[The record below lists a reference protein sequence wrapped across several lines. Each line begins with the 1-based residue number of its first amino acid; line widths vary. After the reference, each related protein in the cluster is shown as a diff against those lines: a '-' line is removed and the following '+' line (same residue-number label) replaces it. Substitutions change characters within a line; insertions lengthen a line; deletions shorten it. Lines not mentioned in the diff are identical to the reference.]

1 MRNSA
6 VVFLAFLLAA
16 CAVPPA
22 ATATGLIT
30 RQQAVAKAVDSA
42 SMSAPEVSGA
52 LVAPTNVQAMQITLG
67 EALLRMGENANPP
80 GGYSRELPVWYV
92 TMDGLWEGEMAAPGV
107 TVTPARY
114 HHRIVVLNAV
124 TGMEI
129 ESSLRP

>member
-1 MRNSA
+1 MRNFS
-6 VVFLAFLLAA
+6 VVMLALLLAA

-30 RQQAVAKAVDSA
+30 RQQAVAAAVERA

-52 LVAPTNVQAMQITLG
+52 LIAPTNVQASQITLG

-92 TMDGLWEGEMAAPGV
+92 TMDGLWEGEMTAPGV

-114 HHRIVVLNAV
+114 RHCIVVLDAV

-129 ESSLRP
+129 QGALRP